1 LQNPNGL
8 LGFIPN
14 GECIA
19 VSKANK
25 IMSNTKLKGVVDL
38 TNAKIDKSTSGYF
51 IWRSAPNYNSPSYH
65 YLHISDGKWH
75 DRFGKNN
82 FFPTEDAAK
91 AFLASL
97 TPTKD
102 LGAMVERLDSIGDR
116 VSAAIDK
123 SNKLEGLEHKII
135 EWADE
140 RGIFDSPNPIAQH
153 DKTMEEVLEL
163 RDAIVSYRLTDHQGV
178 APNHTITDI
187 FDTQLTE
194 IKDGIG
200 DTIVTLTLLAKMHN
214 LTLTECVQHAYD
226 EIKDRK
232 GKMVDG
238 QFVKEV

>member
-1 LQNPNGL
+1 M
-8 LGFIPN
+8 
-14 GECIA
+14 C
-19 VSKANK
+19 
-25 IMSNTKLKGVVDL
+25 
-38 TNAKIDKSTSGYF
+38 
-51 IWRSAPNYNSPSYH
+51 
-65 YLHISDGKWH
+65 GKH
-75 DRFGKNN
+75 N

-153 DKTMEEVLEL
+153 DKTVEEVLEL
-163 RDAIVSYRLTDHQGV
+163 RDALVEHSIHAAIGDTDTV
-178 APNHTITDI
+178 KEN
-187 FDTQLTE
+187 LTE

-226 EIKDRK
+226 EIQDRK